1 MPTVEERLASL
12 EGRVNEQSQM
22 FATLRDLLAS
32 LECRI
37 DRFEQRV
44 EARFDAIDRR
54 FETVDRRFETV
65 DRRFASLE
73 DTLSRNLLW
82 TVGIQVTVLV
92 VVIGAVVTALTR

>member
-12 EGRVNEQSQM
+12 EGRANEQSQM
-22 FATLRDLLAS
+22 FATMRDLLAAI
-32 LECRI
+32 ERRI

-44 EARFDAIDRR
+44 EARFDASDRRFDAIDRR
-54 FETVDRRFETV
+54 FGAVDRRFEGI
-65 DRRFASLE
+65 E
-73 DTLSRNLLW
+73 DKLSRNLLW